1 MECPRCRE
9 RYRWRVYREGYIHTL
24 YRCLKCGF
32 IFIDR
37 RLTGAA
43 TLGRI
48 GRVYEKPG
56 GQAEGREESLDR

>member
-9 RYRWRVYREGYIHTL
+9 AKKHTIFLEGYAHTL

-37 RLTGAA
+37 RFF
-43 TLGRI
+43 
-48 GRVYEKPG
+48 K
-56 GQAEGREESLDR
+56 